1 MEEKTIT
8 RKMWTILIVFGLFGQ
23 IAWAVENMYFNLF
36 VYNTIAK
43 STQTVTLMVQLSGIT
58 ATLVTLFAGI
68 FSDKLGNRRHFI
80 SIGYIIWGVVIAS
93 FAFISTNNTMK
104 TFGIDDMQKAISI
117 TCTIV
122 IVMDCVM
129 TLFGSTA
136 NDAAFNAWVTDN
148 TETSNRGKVEGV
160 LSIMPLLALLIV
172 AGGFGILVDLIGY
185 DGMFIALG
193 VIVVASGIIGLF
205 TIKDAKTLQKSND
218 VFYKDLIYG
227 FKPSVI
233 KSNVSFYIVLLA
245 VLLYCIASQIF
256 MPYLIIYLQEYL
268 HFTVIEYSLVLG
280 LVILL
285 GATAVVFIT
294 RASDKHRKDKLAYIF
309 TGIFSIGLIAMYF
322 VKFESHIANIIVFAI
337 FGLVMIIG
345 YISLMSLLG
354 ALTRDYTPQENAG
367 KMQGIRM
374 IFYVLIPMFVGPAI
388 GQALN
393 ESQGITYVDPD
404 TGYLA
409 NVPAPEIF
417 LVAGLVALL
426 VFIPLVFLTRHINKN
441 EAKVVPIE
449 EKPQEEAKEEI
460 KE

>member
-1 MEEKTIT
+1 MNENQIT
-8 RKMWTILIVFGLFGQ
+8 KKAWSILILFGLIGQ

-43 STQTVTLMVQLSGIT
+43 STQTVTLMVQLSGIM
-58 ATLVTLFAGI
+58 ATVVTLFAGI
-68 FSDKLGNRRHFI
+68 FSDKSGNRRHFI
-80 SIGYIIWGVVIAS
+80 SIGYIIWGLVIAS
-93 FAFISTNNTMK
+93 FAFISTSNTMS
-104 TFGIDDMQKAISI
+104 TFGIEDMQKAISI

-148 TETSNRGKVEGV
+148 TDSTNRGKVEGV
-160 LSIMPLLALLIV
+160 LSIMPLFALLIV
-172 AGGFGILVDLIGY
+172 AGGFGILVDMIGY

-193 VIVVASGIIGLF
+193 SIVTISGIVGLF
-205 TIKDAKTLQKSND
+205 IIKDSPMLQKSNS

-233 KSNVSFYIVLLA
+233 KENVNFYLALLA
-245 VLLYCIASQIF
+245 TGVFSIASQIF

-268 HFTVIEYSLVLG
+268 HFSVIEYSIVLG
-280 LVILL
+280 SVILV
-285 GATAVVFIT
+285 GAACVVFIS
-294 RASDKHRKDKLAYIF
+294 RYSDKVRKDKMAYIF
-309 TGIFSIGLIAMYF
+309 TAVFALGLIAIYF
-322 VKFESHIANIIVFAI
+322 VKFESHTANLICLGV
-337 FGLVMIIG
+337 FGLIMIIG
-345 YISLMSLLG
+345 YISLLSLFG
-354 ALTRDYTPQENAG
+354 ALVRDYTAQDNAG
-367 KMQGIRM
+367 KLQGIRM

-393 ESQGITYVDPD
+393 ESQGLTYVDPD

-417 LVAGLVALL
+417 LVAGIVALL
-426 VFIPLVFLTRHINKN
+426 VFVPLVFLTLRINKN
-441 EAKVVPIE
+441 NQCQNQS
-449 EKPQEEAKEEI
+449 QE
-460 KE
+460 

>member
-1 MEEKTIT
+1 MEETKIT
-8 RKMWTILIVFGLFGQ
+8 RKAWLILIVFGLIGQ

-68 FSDKLGNRRHFI
+68 FSDKIGNRRHFI
-80 SIGYIIWGVVIAS
+80 SIGYIIWGIVIAS
-93 FAFISTNNTMK
+93 FAFISTKNT
-104 TFGIDDMQKAISI
+104 TSLFHIEDVQKAISI

-122 IVMDCVM
+122 VVMDCVM

-148 TETSNRGKVEGV
+148 TDHTNRGKVEGV
-160 LSIMPLLALLIV
+160 LSIMPLIALLIV
-172 AGGFGILVDLIGY
+172 AGGFGIIVDIIGY

-193 VIVVASGIIGLF
+193 VIVTIAGIVGLF
-205 TIKDAKTLQKSND
+205 TIKDAPTLQKSSD

-233 KSNVSFYIVLLA
+233 KANVTFYLVLLA

-268 HFTVIEYSLVLG
+268 EFSVIEYSIVLG
-280 LVILL
+280 AVILL

-294 RASDKHRKDKLAYIF
+294 RASDKFRKDKLAYIF
-309 TGIFSIGLIAMYF
+309 TGIFSVGLIAMYF
-322 VKFESHIANIIVFAI
+322 VKFESHTANIILFAL

-354 ALTRDYTPQENAG
+354 ALTRDYTPKENAG

-393 ESQGITYVDPD
+393 ESQGRTYIDPD

-426 VFIPLVFLTRHINKN
+426 VFIPLIFLTRKINS
-441 EAKVVPIE
+441 EANIQNVEP
-449 EKPQEEAKEEI
+449 PKEEQQ
-460 KE
+460 

>member
-1 MEEKTIT
+1 MNENQIT
-8 RKMWTILIVFGLFGQ
+8 RKAWSILIVFGLIGQ
-23 IAWAVENMYFNLF
+23 IAWSVENMYFNLF

-58 ATLVTLFAGI
+58 ATVVTLFAGI
-68 FSDKLGNRRHFI
+68 FSDKTGNRRHFI
-80 SIGYIIWGVVIAS
+80 SIGYIIWGIIIAS
-93 FAFISTNNTMK
+93 FAFISTEYTTK
-104 TFGIDDMQKAISI
+104 LFGITDTVKAISI

-160 LSIMPLLALLIV
+160 LSILPLFALLIV
-172 AGGFGILVDLIGY
+172 AGGFGFLVSGIGY
-185 DGMFIALG
+185 NGMFIALG
-193 VIVVASGIIGLF
+193 AVTTICGIIGLF
-205 TIKDAKTLQKSND
+205 TIKDSPSLQKSSD

-227 FKPSVI
+227 FKPSVV
-233 KSNVSFYIVLLA
+233 KENVTFYIVLLA
-245 VLLYCIASQIF
+245 VVCYCIASQIF
-256 MPYLIIYLQEYL
+256 MPYLIIYLEHYL
-268 HFTVIEYSLVLG
+268 EFSVIEYSLVLG

-285 GATAVVFIT
+285 GSVAVIFIT
-294 RASDKHRKDKLAYIF
+294 RFSDKVRKDKLAYIF
-309 TGIFSIGLIAMYF
+309 TGIFSAGLIAMYF
-322 VKFESHIANIIVFAI
+322 VKFENHTANILLFAL

-354 ALTRDYTPQENAG
+354 ALTRDYTPVENAG

-393 ESQGITYVDPD
+393 ESQGITYTNPD
-404 TGYLA
+404 TGYLE

-426 VFIPLVFLTRHINKN
+426 VFIPLIFLTRRINK
-441 EAKVVPIE
+441 
-449 EKPQEEAKEEI
+449 EKKETETA
-460 KE
+460 

>member
-1 MEEKTIT
+1 
-8 RKMWTILIVFGLFGQ
+8 MWFNIILFGIIGQ

-43 STQTVTLMVQLSGIT
+43 STETVTLMVQLSGIT
-58 ATLVTLFAGI
+58 AAVVTLFAGI
-68 FSDKLGNRRHFI
+68 FSDKIGNRRHFI
-80 SIGYIIWGVVIAS
+80 SIGYIIWGIVIAS
-93 FAFISTNNTMK
+93 FAFITTENTAK
-104 TFGIDDMQKAISI
+104 LFGIDDPLKAIS
-117 TCTIV
+117 TTLGIV
-122 IVMDCVM
+122 VAMDCVM
-129 TLFGSTA
+129 TLFGSTS
-136 NDAAFNAWVTDN
+136 NDACFNAWVTDN
-148 TETSNRGKVEGV
+148 TEQSNRGKVEGI
-160 LSIMPLLALLIV
+160 LSIMPLFALLIV

-185 DGMFIALG
+185 SGMFIMLG
-193 VIVVASGIIGLF
+193 VLVVISGVAGLF
-205 TIKDAKTLQKSND
+205 TIKDSASLTKSDN

-227 FKPSVI
+227 FRPSVI
-233 KSNVSFYIVLLA
+233 KENVTFYIVLIA

-268 HFTVIEYSLVLG
+268 HFSVIEYSIVLG
-280 LVILL
+280 SVILL
-285 GATAVVFIT
+285 GAAAVVFIT
-294 RASDKHRKDKLAYIF
+294 RASDKYRKDKMSYIF
-309 TGIFSIGLIAMYF
+309 TGIFAIGLIAMYF
-322 VKFESHIANIIVFAI
+322 VKFESHTANIIVFAV

-354 ALTRDYTPQENAG
+354 ALVRDYTPQKNAG

-393 ESQGITYVDPD
+393 KAQGQTYIDPD

-426 VFIPLVFLTRHINKN
+426 VFIPLVFLTLRINK
-441 EAKVVPIE
+441 ESKAV
-449 EKPQEEAKEEI
+449 EEAPKEESPQEEI

>member
-1 MEEKTIT
+1 MEENQIT
-8 RKMWTILIVFGLFGQ
+8 RKAWSILILFGLIGQ

-43 STQTVTLMVQLSGIT
+43 STQTVTLMVQLSGIM
-58 ATLVTLFAGI
+58 ATVVTLFAGI
-68 FSDKLGNRRHFI
+68 FSDKSGNRRHFI
-80 SIGYIIWGVVIAS
+80 SIGYIIWGIVIAS
-93 FAFISTNNTMK
+93 FAFISTSNTMS

-148 TETSNRGKVEGV
+148 TNSTNRGKVEGV
-160 LSIMPLLALLIV
+160 LSIMPLFALLIV
-172 AGGFGILVDLIGY
+172 AGGFGILVDMIGY

-193 VIVVASGIIGLF
+193 SIVTVSGIIGLF
-205 TIKDAKTLQKSND
+205 IIKDSPSLQKSSD

-233 KSNVSFYIVLLA
+233 KENVNFYLALLA
-245 VLLYCIASQIF
+245 TGVFSIASQIF

-268 HFTVIEYSLVLG
+268 HFSVIEYSIVLG
-280 LVILL
+280 SVILI
-285 GATAVVFIT
+285 GAACVVFIS
-294 RASDKHRKDKLAYIF
+294 RYSDKVRKDKMAYIF
-309 TGIFSIGLIAMYF
+309 TGVFSLGLIAIYF
-322 VKFESHIANIIVFAI
+322 VKFESHTANLICLGV
-337 FGLVMIIG
+337 FGLIMIIG
-345 YISLMSLLG
+345 YISLLSLFG
-354 ALTRDYTPQENAG
+354 ALVRDYTSQDNAG
-367 KMQGIRM
+367 KLQGIRM

-393 ESQGITYVDPD
+393 ESQGLTYVDPD

-409 NVPAPEIF
+409 NIPAPEIF
-417 LVAGLVALL
+417 LVAGIVALL
-426 VFIPLVFLTRHINKN
+426 VFIPLILLTRRINKQS
-441 EAKVVPIE
+441 VPSE
-449 EKPQEEAKEEI
+449 ETN
-460 KE
+460 